1 MNDNTLHHNQ
11 RLILWVVLFINASMF
26 IIEISSGVI
35 AGSVSLQAGALDFF
49 GDSVSYAISLAVL
62 GSALHL
68 RAKAAFFKGAAMLA
82 FGIYVL
88 SASVYRLFILEV
100 PDVVIMGTIGTLAL
114 IANIVAAFL
123 LFRFRESDSNMRS
136 VWLCSRNDV
145 IGNIAVLLAAFFVA
159 ISSTNWADIA
169 VASVIAILAIST
181 GISIMRQ
188 ARGELRGIS
197 RP

>member
-1 MNDNTLHHNQ
+1 MTNTAHHNQ

-35 AGSVSLQAGALDFF
+35 ADSVSLQAGALDFF
-49 GDSVSYAISLAVL
+49 GDSISYAITLAVL
-62 GSALHL
+62 GSAMHL
-68 RAKAAFFKGAAMLA
+68 RSKAAFFKGAAMVV

-88 SASVYRLFILEV
+88 SASVYRMFILGI

-114 IANIVAAFL
+114 VANLTAAFL
-123 LFRFRESDSNMRS
+123 LFRFRDSDSNMRS

-145 IGNIAVLLAAFFVA
+145 IGNIAVLLAAFLVA
-159 ISSTNWADIA
+159 ISSTNWADIG
-169 VASVIAILAIST
+169 VASVIATLAIYT
-181 GISIMRQ
+181 GFSVMRQ
-188 ARGELRGIS
+188 ARGELRDIS